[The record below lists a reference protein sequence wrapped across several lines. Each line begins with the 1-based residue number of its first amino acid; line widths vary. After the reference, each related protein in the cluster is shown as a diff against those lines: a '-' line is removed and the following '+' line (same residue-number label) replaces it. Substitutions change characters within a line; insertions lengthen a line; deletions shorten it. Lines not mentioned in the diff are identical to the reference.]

1 MKCLYHLVGSF
12 INQLRS
18 VQLNSVSEKDYKSY
32 HKLGLSKPLVWFSL
46 PSWTK
51 SGYALFPSGWI
62 CSTKAAVLFMICYW
76 ILLSKP
82 WEKSSSVLVP
92 DLLPKAGGLARQCP
106 RFAEFHTGRGRG
118 TPPQEGPCTPGAS
131 WHTKHAQK
139 WKHWRSWGSGFGD
152 REVSRGPWQ
161 GEPWCQVSSH
171 QVGIPLGVL
180 GTTQCWGVSASEQ
193 EKLKEYIIKH
203 INK

>member
-32 HKLGLSKPLVWFSL
+32 HKPGLSKPLVWFSL

-76 ILLSKP
+76 IIKTMRKIQLCACSWP
-82 WEKSSSVLVP
+82 TAQGRRAGQTVP
-92 DLLPKAGGLARQCP
+92 TLCRIPHRARQ
-106 RFAEFHTGRGRG
+106 RDT
-118 TPPQEGPCTPGAS
+118 TPG
-131 WHTKHAQK
+131 
-139 WKHWRSWGSGFGD
+139 RSLH
-152 REVSRGPWQ
+152 
-161 GEPWCQVSSH
+161 PWCQLAH
-171 QVGIPLGVL
+171 KACPEMEAL
-180 GTTQCWGVSASEQ
+180 
-193 EKLKEYIIKH
+193 EKLRKWLWRQGGLQGSLAGWALVPGLFSSGGDPIGSPGHNPVLRGKCLWAGKIKRIH
-203 INK
+203 N